1 MFVPTD
7 AMGAAIL
14 AKVME
19 RYPLSRVCERDA
31 A

>member
-7 AMGAAIL
+7 ASGASIL